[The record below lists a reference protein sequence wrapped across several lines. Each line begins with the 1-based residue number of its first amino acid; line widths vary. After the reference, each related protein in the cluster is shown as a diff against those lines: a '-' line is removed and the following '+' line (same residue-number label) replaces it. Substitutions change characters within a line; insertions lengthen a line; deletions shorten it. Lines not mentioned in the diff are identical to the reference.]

1 MARSPRQAGVLRGV
15 RAWGGLSLALITLA
29 CASSEARKTEAAQAS
44 VRAFFSALPAGDC
57 AVLGPMLATG
67 GSARPCEETVRE
79 LLTHSLELV
88 EILEAKVDGRDSEVV
103 LVRAKVARGGAVRE
117 APFLLRVE
125 RQDGVWKLRL

>member
-1 MARSPRQAGVLRGV
+1 MRPA
-15 RAWGGLSLALITLA
+15 RAWGFLLLALAALA
-29 CASSEARKTEAAQAS
+29 CPSSETRKTDAAQAS

-88 EILEAKVDGRDSEVV
+88 EILEAKVDGRDPEVV
-103 LVRAKVARGGAVRE
+103 LVRAKVAQGGAVRE
-117 APFLLRVE
+117 APFLLRAE
-125 RQDGVWKLRL
+125 RQAGVWKLRL